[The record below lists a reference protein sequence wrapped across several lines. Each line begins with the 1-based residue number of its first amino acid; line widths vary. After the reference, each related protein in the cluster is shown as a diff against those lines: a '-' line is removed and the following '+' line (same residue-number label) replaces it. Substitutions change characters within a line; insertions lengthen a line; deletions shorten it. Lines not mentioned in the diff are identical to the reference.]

1 MGAVAG
7 LEPCLLMAEYLAEG
21 DDDVDE
27 YDSVGSPSRL
37 RRKGAFHRARGE
49 ADSRSSGGDGGVS
62 RRRTSSGTSPTY
74 PRSRIR
80 TCPGSLPANFTVA
93 GAV

>member
-21 DDDVDE
+21 DDDVHE

-37 RRKGAFHRARGE
+37 RRKAVVSSSSAG
-49 ADSRSSGGDGGVS
+49 SR
-62 RRRTSSGTSPTY
+62 
-74 PRSRIR
+74 
-80 TCPGSLPANFTVA
+80 
-93 GAV
+93 